1 MGQGDRVLIVGAG
14 ALSGLSSPSGRRLGA
29 GGVAVTDIH
38 CHQQARAM
46 DVGARSFV
54 TADPDQAAN
63 IETAFGDPPDIV
75 FECVGRPG
83 LIDHCMG
90 LVRTRGKVVVLGL
103 CTPRDHLD
111 SFRAISKEV
120 SVIMSVSF
128 DMKEFATAINALDSG
143 RYAPQNLIS
152 DTVSLADLPPVFEAL
167 RKRTSQC
174 KVLVDPFGS

>member
-1 MGQGDRVLIVGAG
+1 
-14 ALSGLSSPSGRRLGA
+14 
-29 GGVAVTDIH
+29 
-38 CHQQARAM
+38 
-46 DVGARSFV
+46 
-54 TADPDQAAN
+54 
-63 IETAFGDPPDIV
+63 
-75 FECVGRPG
+75 
-83 LIDHCMG
+83 MG